1 MDWLGW
7 ALEHSIAAVVSRTDG
22 RVGNTVTGALD
33 EPMALAGSAVLLLAG
48 LWFALL
54 VPYVMNRNKAKIAAN
69 IAAVSESEP
78 LR

>member
-1 MDWLGW
+1 M
-7 ALEHSIAAVVSRTDG
+7 R
-22 RVGNTVTGALD
+22 NTVTGALD